1 MAIDVIKQL
10 EAAKAKVAELEST
23 LEKEIKQKLSRL
35 HTEFGFSDLESF
47 IKALR
52 YAAGAPRPGRK
63 PGRPVKAAKA
73 VVAKVEK
80 APAVPAPAVV
90 PAAVAPKA
98 EKAPR
103 AAGKKRGKRAR
114 ITPEL
119 KAQVKILVEAGKTGT
134 VIAKELGIS
143 LPSVQNIK
151 KEFGLVKARK

>member
-10 EAAKAKVAELEST
+10 EAAKAKVAELENS

-35 HTEFGFSDLESF
+35 HAEFGFSDLESF
-47 IKALR
+47 IKALK
-52 YAAGAPRPGRK
+52 YAAGASRPGRK
-63 PGRPVKAAKA
+63 PGRPAKAAKA
-73 VVAKVEK
+73 AKVE
-80 APAVPAPAVV
+80 APK
-90 PAAVAPKA
+90 APKA
-98 EKAPR
+98 EKAPK

-114 ITPEL
+114 LTPEL
-119 KAQVKILVEAGKTGT
+119 KAQVKALVEAGKTGA